1 MKNSKKNKNFFKAA
15 LLCCVLAFGFA
26 CGRISFSQE
35 NTNSTTVEPKE
46 QLSSLQKEIRAMQT
60 ADFQFIYVF
69 KRKDGGEFDKE
80 DRDFLRANRT
90 DDINRWSST
99 DDKKAYIAGSNYD
112 FRLEHLQN
120 LRKRFIVEN
129 YSKPSPEE
137 NPAENVNQ
145 NTNR

>member
-1 MKNSKKNKNFFKAA
+1 
-15 LLCCVLAFGFA
+15 
-26 CGRISFSQE
+26 
-35 NTNSTTVEPKE
+35 
-46 QLSSLQKEIRAMQT
+46 MQT

-99 DDKKAYIAGSNYD
+99 DDKKAYLAGSNYD
-112 FRLEHLQN
+112 FRPEHLQN
-120 LRKRFIVEN
+120 LQKRFIVEN

-137 NPAENVNQ
+137 IPTENVNQ
-145 NTNR
+145 NTNK